1 MRITRF
7 LAGSAAAAL
16 LAALPVLST
25 APAAQAAPTHASQI
39 QYDAQAKS
47 LYLYKQTIAIKGRV
61 LIEGLGECAGGSTYC
76 RPPDT
81 TTGQVV
87 LQRQFKGSATW
98 STIASRADESLDFSF
113 ATTAWQNSTFRVV
126 YTGGSFDNG
135 SVHNFSATQKDRPIK
150 VGRNPAG
157 KVVKSSGR
165 LYFRGNVDPGFAQ
178 RWVTIQKKTCQS
190 CSWRTF
196 ASVKTNSNGGYSTRV
211 SAPRTGR
218 WYWRSYV
225 PGTDPT
231 FAGSYS
237 SVWFTFTE

>member
-25 APAAQAAPTHASQI
+25 AQAAQAAPTHASQI
-39 QYDAQAKS
+39 QVDAQAKS
-47 LYLYKQTIAIKGRV
+47 LYIYKQTITIKGRV
-61 LIEGLGECAGGSTYC
+61 LIEGLGECGGGSAWC

-81 TTGQVV
+81 AGQVT
-87 LQRQFKGSATW
+87 LQRQFKGSTTW
-98 STIASRADESLDFSF
+98 STIASQADESVDFSF
-113 ATTAWQNSTFRVV
+113 ATTAWQNSTYRVIF
-126 YTGGSFDNG
+126 TGGAVGD
-135 SVHNFSATQKDRPIK
+135 HNFTASQKDRAIK

-165 LYFRGNVDPGFAQ
+165 LYFRGNVDPGYAQ

-190 CSWRTF
+190 CSWRTYTQL
-196 ASVKTNSNGGYSTRV
+196 KTNSNGGYSTRV

-225 PGTDPT
+225 PGTTPT
-231 FAGSYS
+231 FASSYS